1 MLTMRALPAVK
12 WMRLIVGL
20 AVAGTL
26 MSCGTAPRLATATAP
41 PLELAAAPPATP
53 APAPKAA
60 VELSVQVQ
68 SEPNDYA
75 HRNYCAE
82 GAIAALLSTWTSAV
96 PSIDDIGVSA
106 HVSETRGTKGPDAVQ
121 AINGYLEQIT
131 GTARYSYSKS
141 YITSPAILKSQ
152 LETDLSGLG
161 RFAHADHGSAV
172 LVHVWTAT
180 LPGWN
185 GYQAG
190 HVIAVFGYDFTPG
203 NPSGDT
209 VTYAESAGTVAGYN
223 GPQVQTI
230 SLAALW
236 TATQA
241 PATFTQTSTTPMPPR
256 DPWTLIS

>member
-1 MLTMRALPAVK
+1 MPRRADAAAVK
-12 WMRLIVGL
+12 WTRLIVGF
-20 AVAGTL
+20 AVAGAL
-26 MSCGTAPRLATATAP
+26 MSCGTAPRLATPTAP
-41 PLELAAAPPATP
+41 PVKLAAAPPAT
-53 APAPKAA
+53 AAQAPKTA

-68 SEPNDYA
+68 PEPNDYA

-82 GAIAALLSTWTSAV
+82 GAIAGLLSTWTSAV
-96 PSIDDIGVSA
+96 PSIDAIGVSA

-131 GTARYSYSKS
+131 GTARYAYSKS
-141 YITSPAILKSQ
+141 YVTSPAILKSQ

-161 RFAHADHGSAV
+161 RFAHSDHGSAV
-172 LVHVWTAT
+172 LVHVWTDT

-185 GYQAG
+185 GYQAS

-203 NPSGDT
+203 SSSGDT

-236 TATQA
+236 TATET
-241 PATFTQTSTTPMPPR
+241 PPTLTHISTTPMPLH
-256 DPWTLIS
+256 DPWTLIG